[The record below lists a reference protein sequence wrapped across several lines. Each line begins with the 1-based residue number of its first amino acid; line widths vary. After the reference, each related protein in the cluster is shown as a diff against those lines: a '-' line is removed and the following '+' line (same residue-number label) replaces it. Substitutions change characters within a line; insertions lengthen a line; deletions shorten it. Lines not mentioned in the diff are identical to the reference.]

1 MMRCFADMP
10 SYTFAM
16 KAQKILK
23 ARGYV
28 CEIKRNTSSAESG
41 CGYYISVSADCSE
54 IKDVLESYSVPFEK
68 MRKESEDEQ
77 KYY

>member
-1 MMRCFADMP
+1 MMLCSADMP

-23 ARGYV
+23 ARGYL

-41 CGYYISVSADCSE
+41 CGYYISVSGNCSE
-54 IKDVLESYSVPFEK
+54 I
-68 MRKESEDEQ
+68 R
-77 KYY
+77 

>member
-1 MMRCFADMP
+1 MMLCSADMP

-23 ARGYV
+23 ARGYL

-41 CGYYISVSADCSE
+41 CGYYISVSRNCSE
-54 IKDVLESYSVPFEK
+54 IKNILESYSVPFKK
-68 MRKESEDEQ
+68 MRKESDDEQ
-77 KYY
+77 KYN